1 MSVTLLA
8 LTTPENPVHNDD
20 YNLSFIYQA
29 VNSMKNKL
37 KIFLKIPE
45 ELSDTVNQRRT
56 DYTMVK
62 NKKGKKRE
70 SLVKQELPY
79 ISEHPSLT
87 TCLL

>member
-37 KIFLKIPE
+37 KKILKIPE
-45 ELSDTVNQRRT
+45 ELSDTVNRRT

-62 NKKGKKRE
+62 NKKGKKPE

-79 ISEHPSLT
+79 IPGHLS
-87 TCLL
+87 